1 MAMAGGLSLVAH
13 ALRQPLVVAY
23 IATGILISPVLIGID
38 HHTIEAL
45 AQIGVALLL
54 FIVGLGLSPAVLKR
68 IGKVAFVTA
77 TAQMLFVGLLGY
89 GLTRMLGYSAIA
101 AVYIAAALTFSS
113 TIIVVHML
121 SERGAME
128 KLHGAISIGILIVQD
143 IAAVFLLM
151 ASSSLERNAFGTND
165 LLLLAVRGGL
175 LLFSLTVIAIYVMP
189 KVARY
194 VAQSRELLFIL
205 SLGWLFIVAGAFS
218 AAGFSIEVGALLAGV
233 TLSLSQYRFEISARL
248 RSIRDFFII
257 LFFVL
262 LGLSLDTQLVGSV
275 AGAAILISAFVLLF
289 KPLIFMVALGLM
301 GYTKRTLFLV
311 GIGLAQISEFSFI
324 LITRAVGSNVV
335 PESTLTLVT
344 LVGITTITLSMY
356 MTHYSEQLYKFFE
369 PILWIFEHKG
379 HKKKREDHP
388 EETHGDPEVVL
399 FGHNRIGYAILDY
412 LGRTRPRVEPLVVD
426 FDPQTVARLKAKGTP
441 VRYGDATDQELLREL
456 PWKKVKWII
465 STIPSEEVN
474 ALIAQAARRH
484 KKSAKVIFTSHDI
497 DEALRLYERGAAFVI
512 MPHFLGGHFMVDL
525 LSDVR
530 RDSKVMTKRR
540 REAIKELK
548 MRKGTGHQLPII
560 SG

>member
-1 MAMAGGLSLVAH
+1 MAMAGGLSLIAH
-13 ALRQPLVVAY
+13 ALRQPLVIAY
-23 IATGILISPVLIGID
+23 IATGILISPVLIGLD

-54 FIVGLGLSPAVLKR
+54 FIVGLGLSPSVLKR
-68 IGKVAFVTA
+68 IGRTAFITA
-77 TAQMLFVGLLGY
+77 TVQMVFVGLLGY
-89 GLTRMLGYSAIA
+89 GLTRMLGYSAVA
-101 AVYIAAALTFSS
+101 AMYIAAALTFSS

-151 ASSSLERNAFGTND
+151 ASSSLERSGFGTND

-175 LLFSLTVIAIYVMP
+175 LLFSLIVIAVYVMP

-194 VAQSRELLFIL
+194 AARSRELLFIL

-262 LGLSLDTQLVGSV
+262 LGLSVQLDMVAEVIGATLLV
-275 AGAAILISAFVLLF
+275 SAFVLLF
-289 KPLIFMVALGLM
+289 KPFIFMLALGLL

-324 LITRAVGSNVV
+324 LMSRAVGSNIVS
-335 PESTLTLVT
+335 EQTLTLMT
-344 LVGITTITLSMY
+344 LVGIITITVSMY
-356 MTHYSEQLYKFFE
+356 MTHYSEQLYKFMQ
-369 PILWIFEHKG
+369 PVLWIFEHKG
-379 HKKKREDHP
+379 HRKKQEDAP
-388 EETHGDPEVVL
+388 DLEEIEPDILL
-399 FGHNRIGYAILDY
+399 FGHNRIGYAILDS
-412 LGRTRPRVEPLVVD
+412 LAKTRPRMRALVVD
-426 FDPQTVARLKAKGTP
+426 YDPQTIARLRAKGEYA
-441 VRYGDATDQELLREL
+441 RYGDATDQELLREL
-456 PWKKVKWII
+456 PWKNVKMII

-474 ALIAQAARRH
+474 TLITHAVRRH
-484 KKSAKVIFTSHDI
+484 KRSARVIVTSHDI

-530 RDSKVMTKRR
+530 RDSKVLTKRR
-540 REAIKELK
+540 REAVKELRA
-548 MRKGTGHQLPII
+548 RKGSGHQLPII
-560 SG
+560 TV